1 VSLRP
6 AGDQRD
12 PLMAALGGGGPEART
27 DGRGAYRLE
36 RVESGEYQLE
46 VTHPSRRMPATVELR
61 VADRDLERDVD
72 LGVSVLTGRVTD
84 ELGEPLAGVRVSP
97 ERAREPGRPQAV
109 MISVMAF
116 SDQDGGGEVVTVG
129 DGSQAAAQ
137 TLTDEDGRYELR
149 GVEPDVDLVVR
160 AEARDVQPGQS
171 ELVRVA
177 RDATRD
183 GVDVVLSPAGRI
195 DVLATRPDGKPAGNV
210 MIMATYEGEGD
221 VERKSG
227 FLQQG
232 GQHMLDGLTPGP
244 WRVTLRSLA
253 ELGGTGEAA
262 DEIPPQLVDVLVGE
276 TVTAR
281 FTVP

>member
-1 VSLRP
+1 
-6 AGDQRD
+6 
-12 PLMAALGGGGPEART
+12 
-27 DGRGAYRLE
+27 
-36 RVESGEYQLE
+36 
-46 VTHPSRRMPATVELR
+46 
-61 VADRDLERDVD
+61 
-72 LGVSVLTGRVTD
+72 
-84 ELGEPLAGVRVSP
+84 
-97 ERAREPGRPQAV
+97 
-109 MISVMAF
+109 
-116 SDQDGGGEVVTVG
+116 
-129 DGSQAAAQ
+129 
-137 TLTDEDGRYELR
+137 
-149 GVEPDVDLVVR
+149 
-160 AEARDVQPGQS
+160 VQPGQS

-195 DVLATRPDGKPAGNV
+195 DVLATRPDGEPAGNV

-253 ELGGTGEAA
+253 ELGGTGEPA
-262 DEIPPQLVDVLVGE
+262 DEVPPQLVDVLVGE